1 MEQTH
6 TMPDGTV
13 MPGAS
18 HSPTEMSNM
27 PPAPSN
33 VLGQAQPVF
42 NAQAQQNAL
51 GIFGTQENMQNS
63 VNAAPMFK
71 KIMPQ
76 NK

>member
-1 MEQTH
+1 
-6 TMPDGTV
+6 MPDGTV
-13 MPGAS
+13 MGGAS
-18 HSPTEMSNM
+18 HSPNKMSNM

-51 GIFGTQENMQNS
+51 GIFGTQQDMQNS
-63 VNAAPMFK
+63 VNAAPMFNNV
-71 KIMPQ
+71 MPQ